1 VVFFVFACFL
11 PTCQRFLHS
20 ACTLQHSLAYTLTNT
35 HWCDIFLKVMRS
47 KHALLIEQQRSYVN
61 TICLPV
67 QDGVEGARTLNA
79 GKGMQSINLQRA
91 MWSVTEKVA
100 DLLKLM
106 PFFCRLCFLT
116 QIVFV
121 CCSCVL
127 GKKVIKNTDRLLK
140 KNLNCMHLSV
150 HLFLFCFEWMTGV

>member
-1 VVFFVFACFL
+1 
-11 PTCQRFLHS
+11 
-20 ACTLQHSLAYTLTNT
+20 
-35 HWCDIFLKVMRS
+35 
-47 KHALLIEQQRSYVN
+47 
-61 TICLPV
+61 
-67 QDGVEGARTLNA
+67 VEGARTLNA

-116 QIVFV
+116 QSIFV

-127 GKKVIKNTDRLLK
+127 GKKVIKNTEPTFEIEFKLYEFV
-140 KNLNCMHLSV
+140 NTSIFV
-150 HLFLFCFEWMTGV
+150 LF